1 MRNGPK
7 ASNLSPSQID
17 EVLLNAGNVQ
27 IKKTLPLTALL
38 TLQSNRFGFYMTI
51 YKVGAESGSKS
62 RYNIYY
68 KLACSSLWQKNEL
81 DAAKRKSK
89 LLLKCFP
96 SFNGNNKMRVSQ
108 CVVSA
113 PNSRLDC
120 VKVELKVE
128 HRQCGE
134 PGAPLT
140 AIRAGRAP
148 VRPFRP
154 RQMCSQYSQQRVKV
168 GSNLTP

>member
-68 KLACSSLWQKNEL
+68 KLACSSLW
-81 DAAKRKSK
+81 
-89 LLLKCFP
+89 
-96 SFNGNNKMRVSQ
+96 
-108 CVVSA
+108 
-113 PNSRLDC
+113 
-120 VKVELKVE
+120 
-128 HRQCGE
+128 
-134 PGAPLT
+134 
-140 AIRAGRAP
+140 
-148 VRPFRP
+148 
-154 RQMCSQYSQQRVKV
+154 
-168 GSNLTP
+168 